1 MKITSEEIARLAN
14 VSRSTV
20 SRVINNYSNVPE
32 ETRKKV
38 MDVVKEYGYEPNSF
52 ARVLAGKAKQ
62 EIALFIS
69 DYNLGKNRWRGRKH
83 PYFLRLI
90 AELISQSKRYEHIIS
105 VFIVSKQEDYRK
117 IENLYLNREISGGI
131 FIGFEFEMDSINQLI
146 AEGFNMVVI
155 DPESDMM
162 EAANV
167 KGIYSENEN
176 AGYLATRYLLDAGH
190 RRIAHIAGDHRLSSR
205 DRMEGYLRAMR
216 EYGIPEEEVMVL
228 PGNFESDEAYEA
240 ALKILNQSCT
250 AVFASNDMM
259 AIAAIRAANS
269 QGIPV
274 PKDFAVVGCDYDST
288 YEDIGYHLTSVEI
301 SIERLSRAAVEA
313 VLGIEKKDK
322 IYCKATLVKGS
333 TA

>member
-1 MKITSEEIARLAN
+1 MKITSQEIARLAN

-69 DYNLGKNRWRGRKH
+69 DYNLGRARWRGRKH
-83 PYFLRLI
+83 PYHLRLI
-90 AELISQSKRYEHIIS
+90 AELISQSKRYEHMIS
-105 VFIVSKQEDYRK
+105 VFIVANQDDYRK

-131 FIGFEFEMDSINQLI
+131 FIGFEFEMNNINCLI

-176 AGYLATRYLLDAGH
+176 AGYLATRYLLDVGH
-190 RRIAHIAGDHRLSSR
+190 RKIAHIAGDYRLSSK
-205 DRMEGYLRAMR
+205 DRMGGYLRAMR
-216 EYGIPEEEVMVL
+216 EYGIPEDEIL
-228 PGNFESDEAYEA
+228 IIPGNFESDEAYEA
-240 ALKILNQSCT
+240 TLKILNQSYT
-250 AVFASNDMM
+250 AVYASNDIM

-269 QGIPV
+269 LGIHV
-274 PKDFAVVGCDYDST
+274 PKEFSVVGCDYDSS

-301 SIERLSRAAVEA
+301 PIKQLSQAAVEA

-322 IYCKATLVKGS
+322 FFCKAMLVKGS

>member
-69 DYNLGKNRWRGRKH
+69 DYNQGKNRWRGRKH

-90 AELISQSKRYEHIIS
+90 AELISQSKQYEHIIS
-105 VFIVSKQEDYRK
+105 VFIVSKPEDYRK
-117 IENLYLNREISGGI
+117 IENMYLNREISGGI
-131 FIGFEFEMDSINQLI
+131 FIGFEFEMESLNQLI
-146 AEGFNMVVI
+146 SEGFNMVVI
-155 DPESDMM
+155 DPDSNMM
-162 EAANV
+162 EADNV

-176 AGYLATRYLLDAGH
+176 AGYIATRHLLDSGH
-190 RRIAHIAGDHRLSSR
+190 RRIAHIAGDHRLSSK
-205 DRMEGYLRAMR
+205 DRKKGYLRAMR
-216 EYGIPEEEVMVL
+216 EYGISEDEIL
-228 PGNFESDEAYEA
+228 IIPGNFESNEAYEA
-240 ALKILNQSCT
+240 ALKILNQSYT
-250 AVFASNDMM
+250 AVYASNDTM

-269 QGIPV
+269 LGLQIPT
-274 PKDFAVVGCDYDST
+274 DFSVVGCDYDSSF
-288 YEDIGYHLTSVEI
+288 EDIGYYLTSVEI
-301 SIERLSRAAVEA
+301 SIEQLAKTAVEA
-313 VLGIEKKDK
+313 VLGIEKRDK
-322 IYCKATLVKGS
+322 IFCKATLVKGS